1 MAVWSLWLRRNNIVF
16 GRTSTPRDLQEQT
29 STRVAEVAY
38 LGITEKQSPGRIRI
52 QVKWLLPPLNWFKLN
67 SDGSSMGNSGLAGGG
82 GIIRDSFGR
91 WVKGYV
97 RAIGATASVATELWA
112 LRDRIRLC
120 ISLNLL
126 AVEVKLDAK
135 VVADLEAII
144 AEQIPFVRI
153 MHCFREANKCAD
165 ALARRGAL
173 LPQDFMIFMNLPP
186 NVVMLLSLD
195 AIGTMYDRFVPSSLE
210 AF

>member
-1 MAVWSLWLRRNNIVF
+1 MLFRSIHPPLFYGANVLDWLRLNCQSTRKCGVSEIDWGIIFPMAIWSLWLRRNNIVF
-16 GRTSTPRDLQEQT
+16 GRTSTPRDLQKQT
-29 STRVAEVAY
+29 SARVAEVAY

-135 VVADLEAII
+135 VVADLM
-144 AEQIPFVRI
+144 RSNNS
-153 MHCFREANKCAD
+153 RANPICQNH
-165 ALARRGAL
+165 AL
-173 LPQDFMIFMNLPP
+173 L
-186 NVVMLLSLD
+186 
-195 AIGTMYDRFVPSSLE
+195 
-210 AF
+210 

>member
-1 MAVWSLWLRRNNIVF
+1 MSEIDWGIIFPMAVWSLWLRRNNIVF

-67 SDGSSMGNSGLAGGG
+67 LDGSSMGNSGLAGGG

-135 VVADLEAII
+135 VVADLM
-144 AEQIPFVRI
+144 RSNNS
-153 MHCFREANKCAD
+153 RANPICQNH
-165 ALARRGAL
+165 AL
-173 LPQDFMIFMNLPP
+173 L
-186 NVVMLLSLD
+186 
-195 AIGTMYDRFVPSSLE
+195 
-210 AF
+210 